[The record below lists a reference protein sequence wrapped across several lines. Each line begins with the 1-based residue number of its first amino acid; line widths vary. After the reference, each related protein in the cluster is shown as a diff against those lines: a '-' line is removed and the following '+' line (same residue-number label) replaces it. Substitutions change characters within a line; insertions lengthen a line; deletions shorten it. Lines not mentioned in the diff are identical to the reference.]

1 MKQILILFMLFS
13 VCLYG
18 QDQNEIKTIQNKMIE
33 QEESWNKGEIK
44 EFMNHYWKSDSL
56 SFTGKNGVQN
66 GWETTLDNY
75 LRTYPNINKM
85 GKLKFSNLSIKK
97 IDTNTITVLGKWKLL
112 RNEDLGDL
120 EGYYSLI
127 WQKKNNDWVIIA
139 DHSS

>member
-1 MKQILILFMLFS
+1 
-13 VCLYG
+13 
-18 QDQNEIKTIQNKMIE
+18 
-33 QEESWNKGEIK
+33 
-44 EFMNHYWKSDSL
+44 
-56 SFTGKNGVQN
+56 
-66 GWETTLDNY
+66 
-75 LRTYPNINKM
+75 M

>member
-1 MKQILILFMLFS
+1 MKQILILFILFS

-75 LRTYPNINKM
+75 LRSYPNKNKM

-127 WQKKNNDWVIIA
+127 WQKKNNAWVIIA

>member
-1 MKQILILFMLFS
+1 MKQIIILFMLFS

-75 LRTYPNINKM
+75 LRSYPNKNKM

>member
-56 SFTGKNGVQN
+56 SFTGKNGSSKWMGNNPRQLLKN
-66 GWETTLDNY
+66 PTL
-75 LRTYPNINKM
+75 
-85 GKLKFSNLSIKK
+85 IK
-97 IDTNTITVLGKWKLL
+97 I
-112 RNEDLGDL
+112 R
-120 EGYYSLI
+120 
-127 WQKKNNDWVIIA
+127 WVN
-139 DHSS
+139 

>member
-1 MKQILILFMLFS
+1 MKQILILFILFS

-75 LRTYPNINKM
+75 LRSYPNKNKM